1 MLFLNILDLC
11 NQAVPTT
18 AYEHAQ
24 EYVHPLYIPVINSNH
39 RPKRVRKQK
48 STFDYKITNK
58 YLNYSNITASIK
70 FFKFA

>member
-18 AYEHAQ
+18 VYEHVQ
-24 EYVHPLYIPVINSNH
+24 EYVHPLYIQVINSNH

-48 STFDYKITNK
+48 APFDYKTTN
-58 YLNYSNITASIK
+58 T
-70 FFKFA
+70 